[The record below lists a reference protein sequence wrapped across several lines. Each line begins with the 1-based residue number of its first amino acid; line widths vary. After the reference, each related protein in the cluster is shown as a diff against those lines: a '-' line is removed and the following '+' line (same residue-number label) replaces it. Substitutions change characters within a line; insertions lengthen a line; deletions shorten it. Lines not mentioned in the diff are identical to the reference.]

1 MTDPEVGFSDRLS
14 RPNRL
19 RIGALL
25 GASLAI
31 IVVAAVT
38 MGASPSPSPSIGA
51 GASAAPTASGVPGA
65 PDKDLRPG
73 DGLFGRGGGK
83 LGGFHGITISA
94 INGSSITLKTE
105 DGWTR
110 TITVGSSTTI
120 TKSGATIAV
129 GDLAVGD
136 AIAFRQTRATDGTWT
151 VTSIAV
157 LEPIV
162 AGTVTAVTADS
173 ITVAARDGVSTTIAT
188 NGSTT
193 YRLGGA
199 AATRADVTVGV
210 AIVAR
215 GTKASGGAFTATSV
229 TIKLPQVVGTV
240 TAKTASTITVARRDG
255 TSVTINVDADTTYRV
270 AGNANASLADVA
282 VGMRIAALGPRN
294 ADGSIEATEV
304 RVGDGKRGPNG
315 GPGNGPAKPGASASP
330 DSSSNGG

>member
-1 MTDPEVGFSDRLS
+1 MTDPEVGFSDRIS

-38 MGASPSPSPSIGA
+38 MGASPSPSLGA
-51 GASAAPTASGVPGA
+51 GASNAPTASGVPVA
-65 PDKDLRPG
+65 PDKIPGPG

-83 LGGFHGITISA
+83 LGGLHGITISA
-94 INGSSITLKTE
+94 ISGSTITLKTE

-110 TITVGSSTTI
+110 TITVSSSTTI
-120 TKSGATIAV
+120 TKGGQAIAV

-136 AIAFRQTRATDGTWT
+136 AIAFRQTRASDGTWT
-151 VTSIAV
+151 VTAIAV
-157 LEPIV
+157 LEPTV
-162 AGTVTAVTADS
+162 AGIVTAVTADS
-173 ITVAARDGVSTTIAT
+173 ITVAGRDGASTTIAT
-188 NGSTT
+188 TGSTI
-193 YRLGGA
+193 YRLGRA
-199 AATRADVTVGV
+199 AATRADVTVGA
-210 AIVAR
+210 AILAR
-215 GTKASGGAFTATSV
+215 GTKTSTGAFTATSV

-282 VGMRIAALGPRN
+282 VGMRIAAVGPRN
-294 ADGSIEATEV
+294 ADGSFDAIEV
-304 RVGDGKRGPNG
+304 RAGDGKRGLNG
-315 GPGNGPAKPGASASP
+315 GPGIGPAKPGASASP